1 MTVTVREVV
10 AAVRPAVMAAA
21 TALIVCGAFLTA
33 IESRANDKLYRNP
46 ISSCERGQAI
56 RTVIH
61 EALLI
66 AEEAMGE
73 NPIAHEFA
81 RLDGSVWPLT
91 PCVELIE
98 RP

>member
-21 TALIVCGAFLTA
+21 TALIVCGVFLTA
-33 IESRANDKLYRNP
+33 IESRANERLYLNQ
-46 ISSCERGQAI
+46 IASCERGHAV

-61 EALLI
+61 EALVI
-66 AEEAMGE
+66 AKQAVTDPVAAER
-73 NPIAHEFA
+73 FA
-81 RLDGSVWPLT
+81 RLDAEVWPLT
-91 PCVELIE
+91 PCVELIQ

>member
-1 MTVTVREVV
+1 MKVTARDVV
-10 AAVRPAVMAAA
+10 HAVSPLVMAAA
-21 TALIVCGAFLTA
+21 VSLIVCGAFLTA
-33 IESRANDKLYRNP
+33 IESRANEKLYRNQ

-73 NPIAHEFA
+73 NPVAHEFA